1 MTALRS
7 RLVLVAFSLIV
18 WSCSKQELPEPVGY
32 HAPPGFPEMSIPV
45 DNGFLAERVELGRA
59 LFFDPILSADS
70 TRSCA
75 SCHIPAYAFADT
87 AVFSRGIED
96 RLGSRNSPSLAN
108 VGYQVALLREGGV
121 PSLEMQVLVPIQE
134 QHEFDTN
141 ILVVAEK
148 VRQIPFYRDLSERA
162 YGRTPD
168 PYVITRALA
177 AFQRT
182 LVSGN
187 SRFDR
192 WSFQG
197 DLNAMSPSA
206 IRGLSLFQSERLGCA
221 SCHGGFLFTNQSFA
235 NNGLY
240 EEYPDPGRYRLTGEE
255 SDRAVFKVPSL
266 RNVAVTA
273 PYMHDGS
280 MKDLYE
286 VVQHYQSGVKDHP
299 NKSPLLRT
307 FQLTEGETNDLVN
320 FLKSLTDEE
329 FLLNPMFNQ
338 E

>member
-1 MTALRS
+1 MTTVQNWVFFIAL
-7 RLVLVAFSLIV
+7 SLII
-18 WSCSKQELPEPVGY
+18 WSCSKQEMPELHGY
-32 HAPPGFPEMSIPV
+32 QAPPGFPEMAIPA
-45 DNGFLAERVELGRA
+45 DNAFLAERVELGKA
-59 LFFDPILSADS
+59 LFFDPILSVDS

-75 SCHIPAYAFADT
+75 SCHIPAFAFSDT
-87 AVFSRGIED
+87 TAFSLGVED
-96 RLGSRNSPSLAN
+96 RVGTRNSPSLAN
-108 VGYQVALLREGGV
+108 VGYQLALLREGGV
-121 PSLEMQVLVPIQE
+121 PTLEMQVLVPIQE

-141 ILVVAEK
+141 ILDVAQK
-148 VRQIPFYRDLSERA
+148 VNQVPAYKALSRMAYDREVDPF
-162 YGRTPD
+162 
-168 PYVITRALA
+168 VITRALA

-182 LVSGN
+182 LISGN
-187 SRFDR
+187 SRFDQ

-197 DLNAMSPSA
+197 NWNALSPSA
-206 IRGLSLFQSERLGCA
+206 IRGLDLFQSDRLGCA
-221 SCHGGFLFTNQSFA
+221 SCHNGFLFTDQSFA

-240 EEYPDPGRYRLTGEE
+240 EDYADPGRYRLTGIE

-280 MKDLYE
+280 LKTLRE
-286 VVQHYQSGVKDHP
+286 VVQHYQSGIQDHP

-307 FQLTEGETNDLVN
+307 FELTDGETNDLIN

-329 FLLNPMFNQ
+329 FLQNPMYHQ